1 MQLEC
6 HEIVAQKCESVYL
19 LMYIPQVLGSS
30 LIKVFGVNVVEK
42 IPQIQ
47 FNFRSYWQPLN
58 NYFFKIFRRSQAY
71 KVFCQNT
78 QLKFQ
83 QQSPYIIL
91 RDSPGLYSFIVKTPF
106 PVLRQNKSQVNQ
118 TKTSNSS
125 VSISAGK
132 VNRSKEM

>member
-19 LMYIPQVLGSS
+19 LRYIPQVLGSS
-30 LIKVFGVNVVEK
+30 LIKIFGVNDVEK

-58 NYFFKIFRRSQAY
+58 NYLLKIFRRSQAY

-125 VSISAGK
+125 DSISTSK